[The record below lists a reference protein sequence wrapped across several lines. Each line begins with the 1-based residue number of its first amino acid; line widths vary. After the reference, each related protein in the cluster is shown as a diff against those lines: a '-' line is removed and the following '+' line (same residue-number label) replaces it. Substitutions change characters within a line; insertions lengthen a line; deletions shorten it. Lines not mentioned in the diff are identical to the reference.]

1 MDERTNKELTIMV
14 GKDTRDILGGVILM
28 LVGIFAALYA
38 RDYTFGQAA
47 RMGPGYF
54 PTILGWMLA
63 VLGLAIAVPAFF
75 RPGEPLGVRWKSMGL
90 VLAAVVFFAFAL
102 PRFGLVPAAGGAV
115 FISSLADDDLTWRG
129 RIILTIAVPIMMV
142 LIFVTALSMNLSL
155 FWW

>member
-1 MDERTNKELTIMV
+1 MIMV
-14 GKDTRDILGGVILM
+14 GRDTRDILGGLLLM

-38 RDYTFGQAA
+38 RDYNFGAAA

-54 PTILGWMLA
+54 PTVLGWILA

-102 PRFGLVPAAGGAV
+102 PRLGLFLAAGGAV
-115 FISSLADDDLTWRG
+115 FISSLADNDLRWRG
-129 RIILTIAVPIMMV
+129 RIILTIAVPILMV
-142 LIFVTALSMNLSL
+142 AIFVTALSMTLPV